1 MKVKQGRGLQGRNER
16 DNLGTT
22 APMVGRIS
30 PGLNRV
36 KVSENLDVTAV
47 VPVAP
52 VDTSLQG
59 PGLKFLICA

>member
-1 MKVKQGRGLQGRNER
+1 MQGRNER

-22 APMVGRIS
+22 APMVGRIPPP

-36 KVSENLDVTAV
+36 KVSENLDATAV